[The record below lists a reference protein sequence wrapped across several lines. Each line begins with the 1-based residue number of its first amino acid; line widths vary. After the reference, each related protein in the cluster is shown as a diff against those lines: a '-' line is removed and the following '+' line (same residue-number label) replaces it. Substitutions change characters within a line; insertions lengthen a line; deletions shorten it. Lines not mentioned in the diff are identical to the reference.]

1 MHPANY
7 TFVAL
12 DLETT
17 WLDTKNDTIIEIAAI
32 AFHIEKIWDTYTMT
46 DVVEHSQL
54 IHPGRPLTEEISMIT
69 GITGAMLE
77 GRPSWDT
84 VQDKVREFIGDAV
97 IVGHNVLF
105 DIAVLWSHGIDLS
118 QNIVIDTFELSEI
131 LSQDVESLNL
141 GFLAERY
148 GLIDPSE
155 DQHRALTDTRVS
167 IRLLLRYLGE
177 MSRLGCVKRQ
187 IWDTL
192 STRDESQTLATLSR
206 ICHGEKED
214 NTDISEL
221 FADLVSYP
229 SSLTM
234 VSDSTDYETMKLWNC
249 ETTLLE
255 INHSTD
261 ELTLIQDTLREKGK
275 ITLVTPGYKV
285 SQWMSGFLKEHG
297 IENMMTISPEKWCS
311 VEYIRELIQDDRRL
325 SRKEM
330 ILTLKIMYWMTE
342 TTTGLLDEMKFY
354 GDERKMIDI
363 YRCRADEYP
372 IWRTTYES
380 RIYSTPVLIADAY
393 SFTTQIAGRY
403 TIVKDLPLLE
413 DIVRRR
419 SSREISFDELY
430 ETLSEHIWDTSILT
444 MIDMIRGIYESTP
457 ERPQW
462 VNPYPPGDHGETY
475 FVTQSMLWH
484 RGNNWLIQAT
494 RSLEENWKEWKK
506 HSESESKNQKSRK
519 TKIDIE
525 YIENCITI
533 LIRYHTIWD
542 ADTNMIL
549 SIQEGK
555 TKITYIH
562 RSVSDIMYPLT
573 TGSTLYGIHISRP
586 ETSGFLMREY
596 GLDISKIWSSNRN
609 TSTYLTHWEYDT
621 KDTQAGTVILTT
633 SLKHAR
639 DIGSELRRIYGKSI
653 NILIQW
659 LSGGKS
665 KMLSIFV
672 GNTEKTI
679 IIGIIDTWRD
689 EYHLWKHAQNIIIAK
704 LPFDPPTD
712 PYFLA
717 RTVGMSNNFSDYSG
731 PIVGIRITTL
741 IERIVSSWY
750 NRSIRIADT
759 RLTETEW
766 GKKIAGEIL

>member
-17 WLDTKNDTIIEIAAI
+17 GLDTKNDTIIEIAAI
-32 AFHIEKIWDTYTMT
+32 RFQIELIWDVYTMT

-54 IHPGRPLTEEISMIT
+54 IHPGRPLTQEISMIT
-69 GITGAMLE
+69 GITPAMLE
-77 GRPSWDT
+77 GRPSWEM
-84 VQDKVREFIGDAV
+84 VRGKVREFIGNAV

-105 DIAVLWSHGIDLS
+105 DIAVLRSHGIDLS

-177 MSRLGCVKRQ
+177 VSRLGCVKRQ

-214 NTDISEL
+214 STDISKL
-221 FADLVSYP
+221 FADLVQP
-229 SSLTM
+229 SSLP
-234 VSDSTDYETMKLWNC
+234 
-249 ETTLLE
+249 TLPHSNPPTFQPSHIPTCIRE

-311 VEYIRELIQDDRRL
+311 VEYIRELIQDDRCL
-325 SRKEM
+325 NRKEM

-380 RIYSTPVLIADAY
+380 RIYSTPILIADAY

-419 SSREISFDELY
+419 SSQEISFDELY
-430 ETLSEHIWDTSILT
+430 KTLSEHIWDASILT
-444 MIDMIRGIYESTP
+444 MIDIIRGIYESTS

-462 VNPYPPGDHGETY
+462 FNPYPPGDHGETY

-484 RGNNWLIQAT
+484 RGNSWLIQAT

-506 HSESESKNQKSRK
+506 HSESDSKNQKSRK

-562 RSVSDIMYPLT
+562 RSVSDIMHPLT
-573 TGSTLYGIHISRP
+573 AGYTLYGIHISRP

-596 GLDISKIWSSNRN
+596 GLDISHIQSSNRAI
-609 TSTYLTHWEYDT
+609 SIYLTHWEYDT
-621 KDTQAGTVILTT
+621 KDTKAGTVILTT

-639 DIGSELRRIYGKSI
+639 DIGSELRQIYGKSM

-659 LSGGKS
+659 LSGGKG

-679 IIGIIDTWRD
+679 LIGIIDTWRD

-717 RTVGMSNNFSDYSG
+717 RTVGMSNNFSEYSG
-731 PIVGIRITTL
+731 PIVSVRMTTL
-741 IERIVSSWY
+741 IERIASSGY
-750 NRSIRIADT
+750 DRSIRIADT